1 MKTTT
6 EFCPA
11 DRYAYDFGVCSV
23 KNGFAQID
31 TKQDAWYFGMWAN
44 PTKLAILSYV
54 EGDVTLK
61 IADSPEE
68 FVAELRRVYAWNETW
83 GHGFIGIDPMG
94 SDAIEAMFRKIGLG
108 DLLH

>member
-11 DRYAYDFGVCSV
+11 DRYAYDFGICSAE
-23 KNGFAQID
+23 NGFAQMD
-31 TKQDAWYFGMWAN
+31 TGQDAWYFGMWAN

-54 EGDVTLK
+54 EGDVTLREAESTK
-61 IADSPEE
+61 E
-68 FVAELRRVYAWNETW
+68 FVAEIRGIRQWNEEN
-83 GHGFIGIDPMG
+83 GNGFKGIDPMG
-94 SDAIEAMFRKIGLG
+94 NEDIEARFRALGLG